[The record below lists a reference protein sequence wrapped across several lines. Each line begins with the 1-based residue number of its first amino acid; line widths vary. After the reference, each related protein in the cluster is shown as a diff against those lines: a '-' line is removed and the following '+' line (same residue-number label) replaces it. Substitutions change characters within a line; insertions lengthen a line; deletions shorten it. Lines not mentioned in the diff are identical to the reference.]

1 MIRNSWRSIVSDG
14 YCVAVEARDLA
25 PVLDGVVEDEPGVQF
40 PAAELAGPA
49 AEQFPVQ
56 LRPPVVDGPDTAESG
71 GRGRRRRGGGA
82 DGAEQP
88 RQHNAAAVHG
98 VQGRRGGVAGAAR

>member
-1 MIRNSWRSIVSDG
+1 MSDG
-14 YCVAVEARDLA
+14 YRVAVEARDLA
-25 PVLDGVVEDEPGVQF
+25 AVLDGVVEDEQAIQF

-56 LRPPVVDGPDTAESG
+56 LRAAVVDGPHTADSDD
-71 GRGRRRRGGGA
+71 GRGRRRGA

-88 RQHNAAAVHG
+88 RQHNAAAIHG
-98 VQGRRGGVAGAAR
+98 LQGRRGGGAGLAG